1 MFNKEE
7 ILILKELV
15 EVEIGEVDK
24 LIESSNSND
33 KEELQQHK
41 IKLNN
46 ILLNLNQLV

>member
-15 EVEIGEVDK
+15 EVEIVEVDK
-24 LIESSNSND
+24 LIKSSNSND

-41 IKLNN
+41 MKLKDILIKLDEDN
-46 ILLNLNQLV
+46 

>member
-15 EVEIGEVDK
+15 EVEIIELDK
-24 LIESSNSND
+24 MIKDLIDID

-41 IKLNN
+41 MKLNN
-46 ILLNLNQLV
+46 ILLKLNQLL